1 MSPIIRMA
9 TQDDEPFLWEMLYY
23 AARIEEDG
31 KYLLK
36 LQKGKVLRSA

>member
-1 MSPIIRMA
+1 MA

-23 AARIEEDG
+23 AVHVDEDG

-36 LQKGKVLRSA
+36 LQKGKVLRST